1 MKSEL
6 TVELLR
12 RFEPFVTL
20 PDTHLRDILK
30 KARLVTLPAGRMLF
44 KRGDSSKLCYYL
56 VSGSVDLSDI
66 NFNITRVFYFDPQ
79 AQHPLDPT
87 TPHKHSAISKEE
99 VTVLTIDKDHV
110 DLVVTWEQAGDYM
123 VTDLAEDESEDSDWM
138 HALLESRLF
147 TQIPPANI
155 QQLFVNFQPM
165 EVKAGQVIVRE
176 SEDGDRF
183 YVVEKG
189 SARVSRNTFKGEEE
203 LAILEPGEFFGEE
216 ALIGETVRNATVTML
231 TDGSLMWL
239 SKDQFTRLLRDPVI
253 KTIRLEDIDSLRK
266 KGQVRIID
274 VRLKGEFKHAHVDGA
289 ECYPLKELRKKL
301 AEMPKDCTYV
311 VACDGGRRSELGA
324 YLFREAGCE
333 AYVLKEQMPSDV
345 PAA

>member
-6 TVELLR
+6 NIDLLR
-12 RFEPFVTL
+12 RFEPFVSL

-30 KARLVTLPAGRMLF
+30 KSRLVTLPTGRMLF
-44 KRGDSSKLCYYL
+44 KRGDSTKLCYYL
-56 VSGSVDLSDI
+56 VAGSVDLSDI
-66 NFNITRVFYFDPQ
+66 NFNITRVFYFDAQ

-87 TPHKHSAISKEE
+87 IPHKHSAITKED
-99 VTVLTIDKDHV
+99 VTVLAIDKDHV
-110 DLVVTWEQAGDYM
+110 DLVVTWEQAGNYG
-123 VTDLAEDESEDSDWM
+123 VTDLAEAEPDENDWM

-155 QQLFVNFQPM
+155 QQLFVNFRQ
-165 EVKAGQVIVRE
+165 VAAVAGQVIVRE
-176 SEDGDRF
+176 GEDGDRF
-183 YVVEKG
+183 FVIERG
-189 SARVSRNTFKGEEE
+189 SARVTRNTFKGEEE

-239 SKDQFTRLLRDPVI
+239 GKDQFTRLLRDPVI
-253 KTIRLEDIDSLRK
+253 KTISLEEIGSLRE
-266 KGQVRIID
+266 KGEVRIID
-274 VRLKGEFKHAHVDGA
+274 VRLKGEFKHAHVEGA
-289 ECYPLKELRKKL
+289 ECYPLKELRNKL

-311 VACDGGRRSELGA
+311 VTCDGGRRSELGA
-324 YLFREAGCE
+324 YLFRESGCE
-333 AYVLKEQMPSDV
+333 AYVLKGAGVEGV